1 MDKDFLARVGFSH
14 YNAEDFEL
22 KNIVLRGGE
31 EAVLWV
37 HSFSGHGILD
47 SQFLVDSNYYQ
58 ENYRSEYSAQSA
70 GSKVAPEEHFKIYR
84 DFNGKQFAQFSD
96 HLTHDTRYLE
106 IGCSFGGVLKRVGDF
121 GVDTCHGIEP
131 NEEDAQFVQ
140 KNFPGAKIFNSHFED
155 LELEQEYYDVVASF
169 EVLEHMVSPAS
180 ILKKVAGVMKK
191 NGFINIEVPNHKDLL
206 LRCYK
211 GSSYENFYYHKAH
224 IHYFTKESLF
234 RLLEICGFDG
244 AVSSFL
250 MYPFF
255 NHVFWHQNS
264 GPQSSAQIA
273 MTTPQPTSEETAA
286 GAAINEFFAQ
296 VEKDY
301 EELVNSHMVGDCLV
315 YRGRK
320 R

>member
-106 IGCSFGGVLKRVGDF
+106 IGCSFGGVLQQVADF
-121 GVDTCHGIEP
+121 GVEACHGIEP

-140 KNFPGAKIFNSHFED
+140 KVCPQSKIFNSTFEELD
-155 LELEQEYYDVVASF
+155 LESEYYEVVASF
-169 EVLEHMVSPAS
+169 EALEHMVSPGS
-180 ILKKVAGVMKK
+180 ILQKTAGVMKQ
-191 NGFINIEVPNHKDLL
+191 NGLINIEVPNHGDLL
-206 LRCYK
+206 LSC
-211 GSSYENFYYHKAH
+211 YENIDYEKFYYHKAH

-234 RLLEICGFDG
+234 TLLEVCGFAG
-244 AVSSFL
+244 EVSSFL

-255 NHVFWHQNS
+255 NHVFWHQNQ
-264 GPQSSAQIA
+264 GPQSSAKVA
-273 MTTPQPTSEETAA
+273 LAKPRPASEESVA
-286 GAAINEFFAQ
+286 GAEINKFFKQ
-296 VEKDY
+296 VEQDY
-301 EELVNSHMVGDCLV
+301 ENLVNRHMVGDCLV
-315 YRGRK
+315 YQGRK
-320 R
+320 Q